1 MGRAVLGPLGAEL
14 RCVHLKS
21 KEIKGT
27 PPQDSKKEAMLTQG
41 TLVCHWKEMH
51 VCECVCVCVC
61 VCVCARVRMLVRV
74 SGRCTLESL
83 PSQLDL
89 GANSKDDTVN
99 TERRGEES

>member
-1 MGRAVLGPLGAEL
+1 MLGPLGAEL

-51 VCECVCVCVC
+51 VCECVCVCT
-61 VCVCARVRMLVRV
+61 CAHAHASEWYMHPGITALPVG
-74 SGRCTLESL
+74 SG
-83 PSQLDL
+83 
-89 GANSKDDTVN
+89 SKFQ
-99 TERRGEES
+99 G

>member
-1 MGRAVLGPLGAEL
+1 MYV
-14 RCVHLKS
+14 S
-21 KEIKGT
+21 
-27 PPQDSKKEAMLTQG
+27 
-41 TLVCHWKEMH
+41 
-51 VCECVCVCVC
+51 VCVC
-61 VCVCARVRMLVRV
+61 VCVCARVRMLMRV